1 MQKKDLISAKEFC
14 SNHNLELSFIY
25 SLQQYGLIEITTI
38 EEVNYIPANDLPQ
51 AERVARLHSELG
63 INLEGIDAIRHL
75 LQRVEDMQDEISRL
89 RNRLRIYEEDE

>member
-1 MQKKDLISAKEFC
+1 MQKENLISASEFC
-14 SNHNLELSFIY
+14 SSHNLELSFIY
-25 SLQQYGLIEITTI
+25 SLQQYGLIEITTVG
-38 EEVNYIPANDLPQ
+38 EVNYIPAGDLPQ

-89 RNRLRIYEEDE
+89 RNKLRIYEES